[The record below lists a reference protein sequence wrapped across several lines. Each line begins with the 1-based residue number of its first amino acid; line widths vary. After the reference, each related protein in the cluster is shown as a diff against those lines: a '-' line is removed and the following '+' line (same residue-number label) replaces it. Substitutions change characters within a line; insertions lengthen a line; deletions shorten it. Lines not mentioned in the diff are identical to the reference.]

1 MVCWSWLDMVIA
13 GLGWSHKPINQQVHK
28 THLKPKNRPC
38 RESSQDFRLFPPK
51 KIIFYIPLNTCSPTH
66 TNCTGIKHSLTPW
79 CGGEECSSRGLTVAV
94 WELGPVFEVQDT
106 RGNGAVLALLR
117 VGGHRG

>member
-1 MVCWSWLDMVIA
+1 MVIA
-13 GLGWSHKPINQQVHK
+13 GLGWSQTDQLTSAQNSRK
-28 THLKPKNRPC
+28 TNKQTMLGEQPR
-38 RESSQDFRLFPPK
+38 SQTVSPK
-51 KIIFYIPLNTCSPTH
+51 KRIFYIPLNTCSPTY
-66 TNCTGIKHSLTPW
+66 TNCTGITHSLTPW

-106 RGNGAVLALLR
+106 RGNGAALALLR